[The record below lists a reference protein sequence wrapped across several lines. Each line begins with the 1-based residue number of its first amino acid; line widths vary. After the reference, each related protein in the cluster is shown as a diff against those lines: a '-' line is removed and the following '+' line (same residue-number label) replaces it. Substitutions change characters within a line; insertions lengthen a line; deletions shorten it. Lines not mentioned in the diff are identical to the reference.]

1 MTGNVNNAS
10 FPKAGKI
17 QQPFFKEFVFP
28 HTGASRPEVLLGP
41 AYGVDVSMVDL
52 GTGMA
57 LLMTSDPLSL
67 IPTLGLQESAWL
79 SVQLMANDMA
89 TTGFAPQYAQYTLNL
104 PPSLSEADFCE
115 YWQYIDEYSRRCGA
129 AITGGHTGRFE
140 GQNSTVAGGGT
151 MVTVAPRQD
160 VLTSAGAKPGDSLI
174 LTKSAGL
181 VALSILALS
190 FPNFVTRKL
199 GGEICREVSALFYET
214 SALEAGLAVGRFH
227 TVHKVVSAMHD
238 VTEGG
243 VLGAVYELAQASGC
257 GFEIE
262 KSAIPTT
269 DAQARIADLFGIDPH
284 LCVGAGAM
292 LIAVDPAGKQE
303 LISHLMSQG
312 INATSIGNLTSRGDG
327 GVIKNKGIASHLT
340 APVSDPY
347 WSAFHQALAAGYN

>member
-1 MTGNVNNAS
+1 MGNVTKAS

-17 QQPFFKEFVFP
+17 QQHFFKEFVFP
-28 HTGASRPEVLLGP
+28 HTGASRPEVLIGP

-67 IPTLGLQESAWL
+67 VPTLGLQESAWL

-104 PPSLSEADFCE
+104 PPSLSEADFRE
-115 YWQYIDEYSRRCGA
+115 YWRYIDQYSRRCGT

-151 MVTVAPRQD
+151 MVTVAPRHH
-160 VLTSAGAKPGDSLI
+160 VLTSAGARPGDSLVV
-174 LTKSAGL
+174 TKSAGL

-190 FPNFVTRKL
+190 FPNYVTSKL
-199 GGEICREVSALFYET
+199 GADLCREVSSLFYET
-214 SALEAGLAVGRFH
+214 SALEAGLAVGRFNAAH
-227 TVHKVVSAMHD
+227 GFVSAMHD

-257 GFEIE
+257 GFEID
-262 KSAIPTT
+262 KSAIPTPE
-269 DAQARIADLFGIDPH
+269 AQSRIADLFGIDPH

-292 LIAVDPAGKQE
+292 LIAVDPSGEQE
-303 LISHLMSQG
+303 LLAHLKSQA
-312 INATSIGNLTSRGDG
+312 INATIIGNLTPPGNG
-327 GVIKNKGIASHLT
+327 GVIKNNGTISHLT